1 LLMLLQFRIKCSM
14 FSSSFA
20 LSKHFGSISFLYI
33 LIRLLCRMYVPVS
46 SSFNFIGNL
55 AASTAQWQLILNRG
69 WIIPVFRFSTV
80 RKLSPLNNGSS
91 CIIEPLQWL
100 YTVFLTIAVHMVFLT
115 GLSRY
120 HLASLRSYFRS
131 MCLIAMNQLALSL
144 FFFSSWRL
152 ASDFAM
158 LLSSWLQMLLNRPNA
173 RICSWASIGSIQQ
186 VGNDSICLR
195 IFFWKFSRSNRELV
209 VGSISSNP

>member
-1 LLMLLQFRIKCSM
+1 MLLQFRIKCSM

-80 RKLSPLNNGSS
+80 KYYTSVDNNNFQHIRNWIWWTISQRKTTTYFGRRKFSINRTPYSTPAISTSYSPLQN
-91 CIIEPLQWL
+91 
-100 YTVFLTIAVHMVFLT
+100 
-115 GLSRY
+115 
-120 HLASLRSYFRS
+120 
-131 MCLIAMNQLALSL
+131 
-144 FFFSSWRL
+144 
-152 ASDFAM
+152 DM
-158 LLSSWLQMLLNRPNA
+158 LL
-173 RICSWASIGSIQQ
+173 
-186 VGNDSICLR
+186 DE
-195 IFFWKFSRSNRELV
+195 ELV
-209 VGSISSNP
+209 WIDYIFNC